1 MMRLKQKLQDVLPKE
16 QLCHVSNRIHVIGDI
31 AILSLPA
38 EVEGNKKEIAEAVI
52 SQSKNIRIVLNKIS
66 MLEGDCRV
74 ASFEVLSGIGGT
86 VTNHKEYGFT
96 YRLDVTQV
104 FFNSHLAYEHQRVAS
119 QVRPGESVLV
129 PFAGVGPFVVPIAA
143 RGAKVMALEKS
154 SSACRWLAEN
164 LRANDVEEGAAIL
177 NADAFCVLQMITRN
191 FDRAVVPT
199 PYGMDKILETITHA
213 VRTGGAVHFY
223 TFKRRQQIEG
233 LSKKYEDMGF
243 EIGLCRRCGNVAP
256 GVSRW
261 AFDLVKC

>member
-1 MMRLKQKLQDVLPKE
+1 MRLKQKLQDVLPKE
-16 QLCHVSNRIHVIGDI
+16 QLGHVSNRIHVIGDV

-38 EVEGNKKEIAEAVI
+38 EVEGNKEDIAEAVI

-66 MLEGDCRV
+66 KLEGDCRV

-143 RGAKVMALEKS
+143 RRAKVMALEKS
-154 SSACRWLAEN
+154 CSACRWPAEN
-164 LRANDVEEGAAIL
+164 LRTNDVEERTAIL
-177 NADAFCVLQMITRN
+177 NADAF
-191 FDRAVVPT
+191 
-199 PYGMDKILETITHA
+199 
-213 VRTGGAVHFY
+213 
-223 TFKRRQQIEG
+223 
-233 LSKKYEDMGF
+233 
-243 EIGLCRRCGNVAP
+243 
-256 GVSRW
+256 SRF
-261 AFDLVKC
+261 ANNNPDF